1 MSLATLTGATTVS
14 ATSLAQMLNRI
25 LIGQLPSALNQ
36 LALGQMLRQQMPITL
51 RRCNPVIAA
60 TAPIPNPYFVAGQ
73 SVAENTVANPAGPGG
88 SGGSAPLVP
97 TAASVTPGANIL
109 GQLPDDAKCL
119 SIVRAVPVAGTGT
132 LIDLVIDLPPAN
144 VTSFA
149 TGGTGPGAGHIG
161 VSPSGD
167 IVANATDAWTSLD
180 VTYIPD
186 HNDCIEYAALS
197 VVAASGI
204 CALPVA
210 ATTQGVVML
219 MEAESLAGT
228 VTGKFAILPPSASN
242 PGATKQCN
250 LTAIKTGVLFKAS
263 DAVTSAR
270 IKLGL
275 VSAVNQNQLLEA
287 ASTFV

>member
-1 MSLATLTGATTVS
+1 MSLATLTGATTGS

-88 SGGSAPLVP
+88 SGGSESSGSSGNSNGSGRMRMIGV
-97 TAASVTPGANIL
+97 ASNRMTM
-109 GQLPDDAKCL
+109 
-119 SIVRAVPVAGTGT
+119 S
-132 LIDLVIDLPPAN
+132 DLPPAN